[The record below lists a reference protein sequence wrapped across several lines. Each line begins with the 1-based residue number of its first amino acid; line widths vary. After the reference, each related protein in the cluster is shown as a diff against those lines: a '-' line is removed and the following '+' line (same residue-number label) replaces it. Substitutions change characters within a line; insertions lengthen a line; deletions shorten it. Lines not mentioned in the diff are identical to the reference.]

1 MKQSLPMKQPMRRHM
16 NIRERGKA
24 ALFILLT
31 LPCAALSGQSSF
43 DWMVHPSYPGELAM
57 AGAGVARDGNPEAL
71 AQNPA
76 GMDNRDIRLVLHIGG
91 RHYPAGIN
99 QLAST
104 AILPGSQRTW
114 GLMIRSMQYGTFDG
128 IDGDGQETASYT
140 AGEIAVL
147 GGLRQQ
153 LGRFI
158 SLGAA
163 LGLAG
168 GKLADASATA
178 VIWNFGVQL
187 VLPAVDAR
195 LGLARQND
203 GRFIT
208 HYSDAGVD
216 HLPTRWVGG
225 LSKSLVHLPLTFHVS
240 VGQAEADN
248 SLLWMI
254 GGEFRLPG
262 SLVLRW
268 GVDQGKPDYQRDNA
282 NLDLVSGISLG
293 LGTREKPGGRN
304 RFWIDGAVKLQGPL
318 GTTSALSVG
327 WRL

>member
-1 MKQSLPMKQPMRRHM
+1 M
-16 NIRERGKA
+16 NIRESGKT

-31 LPCAALSGQSSF
+31 LPFAAIRGQSSF

-57 AGAGVARDGNPEAL
+57 AGAGVARQWNPESI

-76 GMDNRDIRLVLHIGG
+76 GMKNRDTRLVLHIGG
-91 RHYPAGIN
+91 RRYPAGIN

-104 AILPGSQRTW
+104 VILPGSERNW
-114 GLMIRSMQYGTFDG
+114 GLMIRTMHYGTFDG
-128 IDGDGQETASYT
+128 FDGDGQKTASYN

-158 SLGAA
+158 SLGGS

-168 GKLADASATA
+168 GILADVSATA
-178 VIWNFGVQL
+178 VIWNYGVQL
-187 VLPAVDAR
+187 LLPAVDAR
-195 LGLARQND
+195 LGLAMQND
-203 GRFIT
+203 GRFLT
-208 HYSDAGVD
+208 HYSGDTQAD
-216 HLPTRWVGG
+216 RLPTRWVGG
-225 LSKSLVHLPLTFHVS
+225 LSKSLAHLPLTFHLS
-240 VGQAEADN
+240 VGRVEADK

-262 SLVLRW
+262 NLVLRW
-268 GVDQGKPDYQRDNA
+268 GVDQGKPGYQRDNA

-293 LGTREKPGGRN
+293 LGTRGRTG
-304 RFWIDGAVKLQGPL
+304 RWSSISIDGAIKLQGPL
-318 GTTSALSVG
+318 GMTSALSVG
-327 WRL
+327 WRR